1 MTGSLLKNLRM
12 FIGLCGQKAMPNVVI
27 ATTMWGEVKTEH
39 GERREKELKDT
50 FWKDLL
56 DKGCRVERFE
66 DTYESCYGGL
76 GQDATFAWN
85 RRSSLGT
92 PVD

>member
-1 MTGSLLKNLRM
+1 LHCITDNRMTGSLLKSLKIFTN
-12 FIGLCGQKAMPNVVI
+12 LCGQEVMPNVVI

-56 DKGCRVERFE
+56 DRGCRVERFE
-66 DTYESCYGGL
+66 DTYES
-76 GQDATFAWN
+76 AWFVIDH
-85 RRSSLGT
+85 LT
-92 PVD
+92 TEDLA